1 VSQGNVLIIQEDND
15 DTSQPD
21 DQRKGG
27 TITFDFYPPVAFF
40 DSLGLLDM
48 QRPGNTITVEY
59 ETDSTANI
67 DIEGLGNN
75 AVQEQPINLPNVSR
89 LSLNLRGSGAITSL
103 KFCYE
108 GTEAPAPP
116 PPPTLP
122 PDCTK
127 VVVDFDT
134 LPDGTPL
141 AGGTYL
147 EEDWFAEYGLKIPKR
162 ITFDQAVM
170 RPIELRLFNTSD
182 VGDGVY
188 GDPDLGSPNS
198 RCSNPGPGR
207 GSGGKPGKK
216 GENCKPQGNVLIIQ
230 EQNGDKTIHP
240 DDDDRGGPID
250 FQFTPPAAE
259 FYEIG
264 LMDIEESGT
273 RVVYYYTANSFPL
286 AVNHLV
292 EGLGNNAVQVE
303 RIDKAN
309 VSSITLLLSGSGA
322 VTHLS
327 FCYKGAPLTPEPTEP
342 PTQQTPNPEPTIPHG
357 GCIGTFSALDDALPL
372 EEEINATIEIC
383 PGTIFFD
390 HPITANNLGNVTL
403 TCPGGNCILDGRN
416 ETALFYLFGKEL
428 NFRGLTLRRAVSAC
442 VLPCVLFSFD
452 SYILTNARFV

>member
-1 VSQGNVLIIQEDND
+1 MKLIGLAAAIGACLLPLATCRQETTERTCKTVTLDFKRLPDRSRLRGGEYLQAEWFDTYGLIMSASGGFQPFPRVFNTRFVGNREYGDADLGSPNKRCPKPGPGRGEGGEPDQPGANCVSQGNVLIIQEDND

-216 GENCKPQGNVLIIQ
+216 GENCKQQGNVLIIQ

-240 DDDDRGGPID
+240 DDDDRGGPIE

-264 LMDIEESGT
+264 LMDIDEWGT
-273 RVVYYYTANSFPL
+273 RVVYYYSANSFPL

-309 VSSITLLLSGSGA
+309 VSSGIYRAS
-322 VTHLS
+322 
-327 FCYKGAPLTPEPTEP
+327 
-342 PTQQTPNPEPTIPHG
+342 N
-357 GCIGTFSALDDALPL
+357 
-372 EEEINATIEIC
+372 
-383 PGTIFFD
+383 
-390 HPITANNLGNVTL
+390 TANTQSRTDHSTWWLYWH
-403 TCPGGNCILDGRN
+403 
-416 ETALFYLFGKEL
+416 LFC
-428 NFRGLTLRRAVSAC
+428 S
-442 VLPCVLFSFD
+442 
-452 SYILTNARFV
+452 